1 MAGSRF
7 KLAVLSLSKI
17 RLPSGSFADT
27 QGSASFQNLNVNKKS
42 RMSSYVKDYREP
54 AQHLCCLG
62 LFLNYGSRLTII
74 PRGRN
79 RGARMMSFVYG
90 DLNLSCQLE
99 TGLSFFSLKS
109 DA

>member
-1 MAGSRF
+1 MIDE
-7 KLAVLSLSKI
+7 SL
-17 RLPSGSFADT
+17 
-27 QGSASFQNLNVNKKS
+27 NKAAF
-42 RMSSYVKDYREP
+42 VKDYRDP
-54 AQHLCCLG
+54 AQHQCCLG

-90 DLNLSCQLE
+90 DLNLSCLLE
-99 TGLSFFSLKS
+99 TDSTPILLKN